1 MMWGARDAGRRG
13 LKLAVNSF
21 GINVR
26 GRVGH
31 FCQLV
36 GSFLRNVRRGCGRNS
51 DDLFGVEDL
60 RKCRLQRRGHGSFE
74 IEETAESV
82 MSLCFEHLVAHFTL
96 KNYCIRGL
104 RLLLPHI
111 AAVR

>member
-31 FCQLV
+31 FSQLV

-51 DDLFGVEDL
+51 GDMFGEEDL
-60 RKCRLQRRGHGSFE
+60 RKCRLQRLRRSHGSFE
-74 IEETAESV
+74 IEETV
-82 MSLCFEHLVAHFTL
+82 DVTL
-96 KNYCIRGL
+96 L
-104 RLLLPHI
+104 RAFGFL
-111 AAVR
+111 